1 MRLLKLL
8 PIVAIL
14 AFTVYLTS
22 CQALPF
28 PSGPSVA
35 DEYVTKSAVRRMY
48 PPILLTDGDQLT
60 YGTAC
65 QIIEH
70 NVTYYCE
77 NPGSRPPGF
86 PTKLCEKSSI
96 SVCEQVLG
104 PPGYASPPVSTPSE
118 PPRRDDRV

>member
-8 PIVAIL
+8 LPAAIL
-14 AFTVYLTS
+14 AFTIMLVTS
-22 CQALPF
+22 CAAIPF
-28 PSGPSVA
+28 PAGSSETE
-35 DEYVTKSAVRRMY
+35 EYLTKSAVRRMY
-48 PPILLTDGDQLT
+48 PPITFADGDVLT

-70 NVTYYCE
+70 NVTFYCE

-86 PTKLCEKSSI
+86 PVALCEAAPT

-104 PPGYASPPVSTPSE
+104 PPSSASPVPSS
-118 PPRRDDRV
+118 PPPQPNRV